1 VRIRTRGCESFQV
14 VAGPEHYR
22 ERVVD
27 APQVRYTRTHDGVS
41 IAYAVLGDGPLD
53 LLCIPG
59 FVSHLEVLFELPGAD
74 RYFGRLASFSRMIMY
89 DRRGQGLSDRPPEPP
104 TLEESMED
112 ARAVLDAVGAEQ
124 VAVYAVSEG
133 GMTSALLAA
142 SYPERVSALALYG
155 AWARM
160 LAAPDYPAGV
170 PREAF
175 ERFVDAAR
183 QDWGGPVALRL
194 WAPTMADDPEAR
206 RWWAKLLRT
215 GTSPA
220 GVEALV
226 RLYTE
231 IDARHVLPTIAA
243 PTLVLHRE
251 RDRMIRFDAARA
263 IAEAIP
269 GARLVAL
276 DGDDHLPFMDPDQII
291 DEVQE
296 FLTGHRTAPE
306 PDRVLA
312 TVMFTDI
319 VDSTSKAAQLGD
331 HRWRE
336 LLERHDRLVRREI
349 ERHRGR
355 EVKTMGD
362 GFLAIF
368 DGPARAIRSA
378 TSACQAVRPLGL
390 EIRAGLHT
398 GELEVMDGDVGGIAV
413 NIGARVGA
421 LASPGEVL
429 VSRTVTDLV
438 AGSGIE
444 FHDRGTHPL
453 RGIPGEWQ
461 LYAVTG

>member
-1 VRIRTRGCESFQV
+1 ME
-14 VAGPEHYR
+14 
-22 ERVVD
+22 
-27 APQVRYTRTHDGVS
+27 APQVRYAQTSDGVS

-59 FVSHLEVLFELPGAD
+59 FVSHLEVLLEAPGAD
-74 RYFGRLASFSRMIMY
+74 RYFGRLASFSRLIMY
-89 DRRGQGLSDRPPEPP
+89 DKRGQGLSDRPPEPP
-104 TLEESMED
+104 TLEQSMED

-124 VAVYAVSEG
+124 VAIYGISEG
-133 GMTSALLAA
+133 GPTSALLAA
-142 SYPERVSALALYG
+142 SYPDRVSALALYG
-155 AWARM
+155 TWARM
-160 LAAPDYPAGV
+160 LEAPDYPAGV
-170 PREAF
+170 TLEVF
-175 ERFVDAAR
+175 EQFVEVVR

-194 WAPTMADDPEAR
+194 WAPSLAEDPEVQ

-220 GVEALV
+220 GVEALL

-243 PTLVLHRE
+243 PTLVLHRS
-251 RDRMIRFDAARA
+251 RDRMVPFAAGRT

-269 GARLVAL
+269 AAKLVAL
-276 DGDDHLPFMDPDQII
+276 DGDDHLPIANPDQIM
-291 DEVQE
+291 DEVE
-296 FLTGHRTAPE
+296 HFLTGHRSAPE

-319 VDSTSKAAQLGD
+319 VDSTSTAAQLGD
-331 HRWRE
+331 RRWRE
-336 LLERHDRLVRREI
+336 LVQRHDQLVRREI

-362 GFLAIF
+362 GFLATF

-378 TSACQAVRPLGL
+378 TSACQAVRQLGL

-398 GELEVMDGDVGGIAV
+398 GELEVMNGDIGGIAV

-421 LASPGEVL
+421 LANPSEVL

-444 FHDRGTHPL
+444 FDDRGTHAL
-453 RGIPGEWQ
+453 KGVPGEWQ
-461 LYAVTG
+461 LYAVKA

>member
-1 VRIRTRGCESFQV
+1 VE
-14 VAGPEHYR
+14 
-22 ERVVD
+22 
-27 APQVRYTRTHDGVS
+27 APKVRYTRTHDGVS

-59 FVSHLEVLFELPGAD
+59 FVSHLEVLFEAPGAD
-74 RYFGRLASFSRMIMY
+74 RYFGRLASFSRLIMY
-89 DRRGQGLSDRPPEPP
+89 DKRGQGLSDRPPEPP
-104 TLEESMED
+104 TLEQSMED
-112 ARAVLDAVGAEQ
+112 ARAVLDTVGAEQ
-124 VAVYAVSEG
+124 VAVYGISEG
-133 GMTSALLAA
+133 GPTSALLAA
-142 SYPERVSALALYG
+142 SYPERVSALAVYG
-155 AWARM
+155 TWVR
-160 LAAPDYPAGV
+160 LLEAPDYPAGV
-170 PREAF
+170 SLEAF
-175 ERFVDAAR
+175 ERFVEVAR
-183 QDWGGPVALRL
+183 QDWGGPVALRV
-194 WAPTMADDPEAR
+194 WAPTLAEDPGVR

-215 GTSPA
+215 GASPA
-220 GVEALV
+220 GVEALL

-231 IDARHVLPTIAA
+231 IDARHVLPTITA
-243 PTLVLHRE
+243 PTLILHRQ
-251 RDRMIRFDAARA
+251 RDRMVPFDAART

-269 GARLVAL
+269 GAKLVAL
-276 DGDDHLPFMDPDQII
+276 AGDDHLPFANPDQIM
-291 DEVQE
+291 DEVEE
-296 FLTGHRTAPE
+296 FLTGHRSPPE

-319 VDSTSKAAQLGD
+319 VDSTSKAARLGD
-331 HRWRE
+331 YRWRE
-336 LLERHDRLVRREI
+336 LLERHDQLVRREI

-378 TSACQAVRPLGL
+378 RSACQAVRPLGL

-398 GELEVMDGDVGGIAV
+398 GELDVMDGDVGGIAV

-453 RGIPGEWQ
+453 KGISGEWQ
-461 LYAVTG
+461 LYAVKG

>member
-1 VRIRTRGCESFQV
+1 MAREAAVE
-14 VAGPEHYR
+14 AAEHYR
-22 ERVVD
+22 HRVVKV
-27 APQVRYTRTHDGVS
+27 PQVRYARTHEGVS

-59 FVSHLEVLFELPGAD
+59 FVSHLEIMFEAPGAD
-74 RYFGRLASFSRMIMY
+74 RYFGRLASFSRVIMY

-104 TLEESMED
+104 TLEQSMED

-124 VAVYAVSEG
+124 VAVYGVSEG
-133 GMTSALLAA
+133 GPTSALLAA

-155 AWARM
+155 TWARM
-160 LAAPDYPAGV
+160 LEAPDYPAGV
-170 PREAF
+170 SLELF
-175 ERFVDAAR
+175 EQFVAAAR
-183 QDWGGPVALRL
+183 QDWGGPVALQV
-194 WAPTMADDPEAR
+194 WAPSLADDPEVQ
-206 RWWAKLLRT
+206 RWWARLLRT

-220 GVEALV
+220 GVEALL
-226 RLYTE
+226 RLYAE
-231 IDARHVLPTIAA
+231 LDARHVLPAITA
-243 PTLVLHRE
+243 PTLVLHRK
-251 RDRMIRFDAARA
+251 RDRMVAFEAGRT

-269 GARLVAL
+269 GAKLVAL
-276 DGDDHLPFMDPDQII
+276 EGDDHLPFANPDQIM
-291 DEVQE
+291 DEVEE
-296 FLTGHRTAPE
+296 FLTGHRSAPE

-319 VDSTSKAAQLGD
+319 VGSTSKAVQLGD
-331 HRWRE
+331 RRWRE
-336 LLERHDRLVRREI
+336 LLKRHDQLIRREI
-349 ERHRGR
+349 QRCHGR

-362 GFLAIF
+362 GFLAVF

-378 TSACQAVRPLGL
+378 TSACQAVRALGL

-398 GELEVMDGDVGGIAV
+398 GELELMDGDVGGIAV

-421 LASPGEVL
+421 LANPGEVL

-453 RGIPGEWQ
+453 KGVPGEWQ
-461 LYAVTG
+461 VYAVMS

>member
-1 VRIRTRGCESFQV
+1 VEVPR
-14 VAGPEHYR
+14 
-22 ERVVD
+22 
-27 APQVRYTRTHDGVS
+27 VRYTRTHDGVS
-41 IAYAVLGDGPLD
+41 IAYAVLGDGSLD

-59 FVSHLEVLFELPGAD
+59 FVSHLEVLFEAPGAD
-74 RYFGRLASFSRMIMY
+74 RYFGRLASFSRLIMY
-89 DRRGQGLSDRPPEPP
+89 DKRGQGLSDRPPEPP
-104 TLEESMED
+104 TLEQSMED
-112 ARAVLDAVGAEQ
+112 ARAVVDTVGAKQ
-124 VAVYAVSEG
+124 VAVYGISEG
-133 GMTSALLAA
+133 GPTSALLAA
-142 SYPERVSALALYG
+142 SYPERVSALVLYG
-155 AWARM
+155 TWARM
-160 LAAPDYPAGV
+160 LEAPDYPAGV
-170 PREAF
+170 SLEVF
-175 ERFVDAAR
+175 EQFVEVAR
-183 QDWGGPVALRL
+183 HDWGGPVALRL
-194 WAPTMADDPEAR
+194 WAPTLADDPEVQ

-220 GVEALV
+220 GIEALL

-243 PTLVLHRE
+243 PTLVLHRKC
-251 RDRMIRFDAARA
+251 DHMVPFDAART
-263 IAEAIP
+263 IADAIP
-269 GARLVAL
+269 GAKLVGL
-276 DGDDHLPFMDPDQII
+276 DGDDHLPIANPDQIM
-291 DEVQE
+291 DEVEE
-296 FLTGHRTAPE
+296 FLTGHRSAPE

-336 LLERHDRLVRREI
+336 LLERHDQLVRREI
-349 ERHRGR
+349 ERYRGR

-398 GELEVMDGDVGGIAV
+398 GELEVMDGDIGGIAV

-421 LASPGEVL
+421 LANPGEVL

-453 RGIPGEWQ
+453 KGVPGEWQ
-461 LYAVTG
+461 LYAVQG

>member
-1 VRIRTRGCESFQV
+1 VEVPR
-14 VAGPEHYR
+14 
-22 ERVVD
+22 
-27 APQVRYTRTHDGVS
+27 VRYTRTPDGVS

-59 FVSHLEVLFELPGAD
+59 FVSHLEVLFEAPGAD
-74 RYFGRLASFSRMIMY
+74 HYFGRLASFSRLIVY
-89 DRRGQGLSDRPPEPP
+89 DRRGQGLSDRPPDPP
-104 TLEESMED
+104 TLEQSMED

-124 VAVYAVSEG
+124 VAVYGISEG
-133 GMTSALLAA
+133 GPTSALLAA
-142 SYPERVSALALYG
+142 SYPERVSALVVYG
-155 AWARM
+155 TWARM

-170 PREAF
+170 SREAF
-175 ERFVDAAR
+175 ERFVEVAR
-183 QDWGGPVALRL
+183 DHWGGPVALRL
-194 WAPTMADDPEAR
+194 WAPTVADDPEVR

-220 GVEALV
+220 GAEALL
-226 RLYTE
+226 RLYTR
-231 IDARHVLPTIAA
+231 IDARHVLPTISA
-243 PTLVLHRE
+243 PTLVLHRK
-251 RDRMIRFDAARA
+251 RDRMVSLDAARA

-269 GARLVAL
+269 GAKLVAL
-276 DGDDHLPFMDPDQII
+276 DGDDHLPFANPDQIM
-291 DEVQE
+291 DEVEE
-296 FLTGHRTAPE
+296 FLTGHRSAPE

-319 VDSTSKAAQLGD
+319 VDSTGKAAQVGD
-331 HRWRE
+331 HRWRV
-336 LLERHDRLVRREI
+336 LLGRHDQLVRREI

-398 GELEVMDGDVGGIAV
+398 GELEVMDADVGGIAV

-421 LASPGEVL
+421 LANPGEVL

-453 RGIPGEWQ
+453 KGVPGEWQ
-461 LYAVTG
+461 LYAVKGDGHSACP